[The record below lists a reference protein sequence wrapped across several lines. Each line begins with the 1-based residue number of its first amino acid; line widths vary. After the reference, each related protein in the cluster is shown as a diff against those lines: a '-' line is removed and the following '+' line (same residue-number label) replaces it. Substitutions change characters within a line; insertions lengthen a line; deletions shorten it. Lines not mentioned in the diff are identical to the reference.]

1 MSGQRPD
8 PYASAHAAAAQ
19 QQAQQQYA
27 QQQQYAPPAAG
38 QHPQFTQ
45 HRGGG
50 AAAANLQS
58 GYTAHAAAHYAAYYA
73 GAAAARAPAY
83 AAAAPYGAQAPA
95 YAAPPRAA
103 MPASLARYAQAQEV
117 NRAYGYAGP
126 RKLAEPAH
134 LDVRYKTKMC
144 LQIVNG
150 RPCAYGDKCKFAH
163 SESELRR
170 SAPDYASAAEPLSLI
185 HI

>member
-83 AAAAPYGAQAPA
+83 AAAAPYGAQA
-95 YAAPPRAA
+95 
-103 MPASLARYAQAQEV
+103 QEV

-170 SAPDYASAAEPLSLI
+170 GAPDYASAAEPLSLI